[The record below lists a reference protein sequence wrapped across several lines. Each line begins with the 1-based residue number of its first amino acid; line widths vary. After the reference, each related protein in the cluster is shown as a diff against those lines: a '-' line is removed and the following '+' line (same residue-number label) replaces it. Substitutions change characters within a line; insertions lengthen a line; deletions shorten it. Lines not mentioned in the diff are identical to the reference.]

1 MSVKDYNNQEELPV
15 KQAAQSAFDEGVEKI
30 RATIVANGFS
40 KEAADLLDF
49 KLTRHTLSI
58 SLEDARSGAF
68 HVFADGDPF
77 YAINIKAPGSMMDIG
92 NSTDPSKMTAQQQ
105 AGLLAF
111 EIGLNLIG
119 RVEQGIQA
127 KYNIPSD
134 ERGGGVSFS
143 MNPHFETTTRRD
155 PSLYLD
161 VLNDLVDL
169 RLKML
174 APQAQTPG
182 AKSGKTPRP

>member
-1 MSVKDYNNQEELPV
+1 
-15 KQAAQSAFDEGVEKI
+15 
-30 RATIVANGFS
+30 
-40 KEAADLLDF
+40 
-49 KLTRHTLSI
+49 
-58 SLEDARSGAF
+58 
-68 HVFADGDPF
+68 
-77 YAINIKAPGSMMDIG
+77 MMDIG